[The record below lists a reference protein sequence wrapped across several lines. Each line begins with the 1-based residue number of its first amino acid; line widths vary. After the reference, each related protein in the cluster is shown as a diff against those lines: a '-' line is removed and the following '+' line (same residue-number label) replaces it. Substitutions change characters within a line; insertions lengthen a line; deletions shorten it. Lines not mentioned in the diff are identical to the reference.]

1 MPETEI
7 GIIEHYFG
15 KIGVAAL
22 RITGGQL
29 CVGDTV
35 HIQGHTTDLTINVDS
50 IQVEHNS
57 VDKAKKGDAVGIKV
71 SQPVRVHDTVFKVTE

>member
-35 HIQGHTTDLTINVDS
+35 HIQGHTTDLAIPIDS
-50 IQVEHNS
+50 MQVEHES
-57 VDKAKKGDAVGIKV
+57 MDKVKKGDAVGIKV
-71 SQPVRVHDTVFKVTE
+71 SQPVRVHDRVFKVTE